1 MAGSDNLVIRVQLFA
16 GAATLAGT
24 RTIAMDPSK
33 LNQDEDG
40 LVQLSSVRVE
50 ILTQHPE
57 LEPLAEHSRF
67 AVDNEFVSDQ
77 AFVNAHHT
85 IALIPPVSGG

>member
-1 MAGSDNLVIRVQLFA
+1 MGSDNSVIRVQLFA

-24 RTIAMDPSK
+24 RAIVLEPSK
-33 LNQDEDG
+33 LNQDADG
-40 LVQLSSVRVE
+40 LVQLSRVRSEV
-50 ILTQHPE
+50 LSQHPE

-77 AFVNAHHT
+77 AFVHARQT